1 MFFFE
6 KTIIENIENIDNLFN
21 INNINIK
28 KNIKKNKKKVSF
40 NNIIS
45 VILIPSRNELSYSEI
60 FDLYYQER
68 DYKRFIQTY
77 HYFKNKDLQ
86 EELLYEE
93 IMINM

>member
-1 MFFFE
+1 MFFLE
-6 KTIIENIENIDNLFN
+6 KAILKKIDNLIN
-21 INNINIK
+21 INNINVREI
-28 KNIKKNKKKVSF
+28 KKKVTF
-40 NNIIS
+40 DKNIS

-68 DYKRFIQTY
+68 DYKKFIQTY